1 MKGWENRAIRTL
13 GRVVTGKTPS
23 KNIVDFWQG
32 DELFVSPR
40 DMEFDSRYITNTQSR
55 ISVKALKKFAG
66 QNIPKNTVMYTALSY
81 GFGKIGIASKQ
92 LITNQQINSIIVNKE
107 NNFRF
112 VYYLLRINTP
122 YIFSFNSGID
132 TPIVPKSVFEK
143 IKLAIPS
150 LLIQRKI
157 AAILSAYD
165 DLIENNNC
173 RIAILEK
180 MAEELYREWF
190 VRLRFP
196 GHEKVKIV
204 KGVPEGWE
212 IKRIGEIVSFKY
224 GFTESSISDA
234 NFPKYL
240 RVMDINKNS
249 YIQWSDV
256 PNCKIDEKDSETYAL
271 KKNDIVIARMASPG
285 KVAIVEK
292 DIKAVF
298 ASYLIKMSLN
308 NKFIKPYFIFYTLR
322 DDSYQG
328 LFINADTSA
337 TRGSIN
343 GKVLSQ
349 FSIVLPPLNLQKQ
362 FDQQARLIRE
372 VLNKFLSSNDNLT
385 TSRDR
390 LLSRLMSG
398 AIDVETMDI
407 EFPKSMQEE
416 AIDA

>member
-23 KNIVDFWQG
+23 KDIVDFWQG
-32 DELFVSPR
+32 NELFVSPR
-40 DMEFDSRYITNTQSR
+40 DMEYDSRYITNTQSK
-55 ISVKALKKFAG
+55 ISVKALQKFTG
-66 QNIPKNTVMYTALSY
+66 QKIPKNTVMYTALSY

-107 NNFRF
+107 NDFRF
-112 VYYLLRINTP
+112 VYYLLRLNTP

-143 IKLAIPS
+143 IKLAVPS

-165 DLIENNNC
+165 DLIENNNR

-204 KGVPEGWE
+204 KGVPEGWKAKKLKDIVLLAYGKALKE
-212 IKRIGEIVSFKY
+212 STRFNGRVPVYGSSGIIGYHNQAICKGPGIIVGRKGNVGSIIWASTDFYPIDTTYYVISKY
-224 GFTESSISDA
+224 
-234 NFPKYL
+234 PL
-240 RVMDINKNS
+240 S
-249 YIQWSDV
+249 YI
-256 PNCKIDEKDSETYAL
+256 Y
-271 KKNDIVIARMASPG
+271 
-285 KVAIVEK
+285 
-292 DIKAVF
+292 
-298 ASYLIKMSLN
+298 YL
-308 NKFIKPYFIFYTLR
+308 LR
-322 DDSYQG
+322 SMN
-328 LFINADTSA
+328 FINNDAAVPGLNREQAYSNDFFLPEKRLVFHFSDT
-337 TRGSIN
+337 
-343 GKVLSQ
+343 L
-349 FSIVLPPLNLQKQ
+349 LPLVSHKDLLQKSIQ
-362 FDQQARLIRE
+362 
-372 VLNKFLSSNDNLT
+372 NLT
-385 TSRDR
+385 ASRDR

-398 AIDVETMDI
+398 AIDVENLDI